1 MNLKAN
7 ALDPLLELTRG
18 DTVESIH
25 MGVIMVVD
33 RHGTLLHAIGDPK
46 TVTFLRSAA
55 KPFQA
60 LPFIEAGGH
69 AHYGLSQ
76 KEIAVICASHSGTD
90 EHVATVAGI
99 QAKAGIGEDHLM
111 CGAHMPFDKTT
122 AEAMIRR
129 EEAPTSNRHN
139 CSGKHSGMLAFAQ
152 MNSEPLESYLEIDH
166 PVQQRILQAISEM
179 SGAGSEDIHLGT
191 DGCSAPNFA
200 LTLYHS
206 AWAWARLADPVDLPS
221 TREQAC
227 RTITAAMT
235 SHPEMVGGPGRFDT
249 DVMRVAKNKVIAK
262 AGAEG
267 YEGLGILPGVFGP
280 GSPGMGVALKIADGD
295 GYGRARA
302 AVALEV
308 LRQLGALS
316 AEELELLSKHG
327 PVRPVRNWR
336 KLEVGEMRLVFSLN

>member
-1 MNLKAN
+1 VNLTAN
-7 ALDPLLELTRG
+7 ALEPLLELTRG

-25 MGVIMVVD
+25 MGAIVVVD
-33 RHGTLLHAIGDPK
+33 RHGALLHAIGDPQ

-69 AHYGLSQ
+69 THYGLGQ

-90 EHVATVAGI
+90 EHVTTIAGI
-99 QAKAGIGEDHLM
+99 QAKAGIGEDQLM
-111 CGAHMPFDKTT
+111 CGVHMPFDKTT

-129 EEAPTSNRHN
+129 EESPTSNRHN
-139 CSGKHSGMLAFAQ
+139 CSGKHSGMLAFAR
-152 MNSEPLESYLEIDH
+152 MNGESLESYLEVNH
-166 PVQQRILQAISEM
+166 PVQQRILQVLSEM
-179 SGAGSEDIHLGT
+179 SGAGNEDILLGT

-200 LTLYHS
+200 LSLYHS
-206 AWAWARLADPVDLPS
+206 AQAWAKLADPVDLPQR
-221 TREQAC
+221 REQAC

-235 SHPEMVGGPGRFDT
+235 AYPEMVGGPGRFDT
-249 DVMRVAKNKVIAK
+249 EVMQAAKGRVIAK

-267 YEGLGILPGVFGP
+267 YEGIGIVPGSAGP

-295 GYGRARA
+295 GYGRARS
-302 AVALEV
+302 AVALEL
-308 LRQLGALS
+308 LRQLGVLS
-316 AEELELLSKHG
+316 SDELELMSHHG

-336 KLEVGEMRLVFSLN
+336 KLEVGEMHPVFSLN